1 MKARYRLTLTAD
13 RDLAQIW
20 RHTNENW
27 GKSQADK
34 YLQLLEK
41 GFHMLL
47 LHPKSGK
54 SRDEIR
60 KGYRSLPVENH
71 VVFYRINEKDIEIV
85 RILHQR
91 MEFSQHTRIAK

>member
-1 MKARYRLTLTAD
+1 MKARYRLTPKAD
-13 RDLAQIW
+13 QDLAQIW

-27 GKSQADK
+27 EKSQANK

-41 GFHMLL
+41 GFLMLL
-47 LHPKSGK
+47 YHPKSGK

-60 KGYRSLPVENH
+60 RGYRSLQVEHH
-71 VVFYRINEKDIEIV
+71 VVFYRISDNDIEIV

-91 MEFSQHTRIAK
+91 MEVNQQVF